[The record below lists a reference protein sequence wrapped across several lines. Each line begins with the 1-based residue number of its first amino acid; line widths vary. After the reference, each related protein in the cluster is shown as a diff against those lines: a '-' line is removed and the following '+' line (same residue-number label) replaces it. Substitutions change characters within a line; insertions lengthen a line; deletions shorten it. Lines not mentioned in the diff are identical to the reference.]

1 METNVSKLIL
11 NFIGDKNNSIFK
23 GYKVLEQ
30 FYTFDKTSIDI
41 EDKIFGPYKEKKL
54 VDFKLIYDEK
64 CEEFFDSLTF
74 KLYLYFGTNKVYCF
88 INNENLYLFD
98 ICCLDKNF
106 TFKYKNI
113 ELKEIN
119 YSDDSRIRIVLI
131 NSVGQCYINNK
142 LTILSSLTP
151 ETDPVSNS
159 IQISYFDSSLHAYS
173 SKYILD
179 NENGDEIPISNYIKE
194 KSIILTEFKEKFES
208 INKSKEKEDKK
219 KEEYKKL
226 LVETKI
232 KRVDIILTK
241 RDDILK
247 KAFNDNESYL
257 LMYSY
262 MLWFVCD
269 LIFIKD
275 TNYPVSID
283 NMYKYIKEFYEKYE
297 KDNSL
302 LNYQRVLLFC
312 SNLVYFINLKDVEEY
327 NKSELEYVN
336 KKNLKN
342 TSVFGL
348 SFQFLKDLIDNLNS
362 NSLLFYPF
370 LLLDSGLYYH
380 KGEST
385 YGFDFEDS
393 QKIIEHLKSII
404 PDVFFVYKKEQL
416 LDSEKGFNF
425 KGLKTVF
432 INKSS
437 VLKGYK
443 GNPSKEEP
451 NIKIRKHYS
460 FRVSKVIMHE
470 SFGHNKYYFHK
481 TVSPETPR
489 HFYDKNK
496 KYIVMIS
503 KKYINQNNSNENIF
517 YVNQDSNSGE
527 SGNFLEYFFGIY
539 DKVLVLD
546 LIYDIPDV
554 SPLMDNVKYFV
565 SESLDIIK
573 NYIIYKY
580 VLSEKKIKYEE
591 KENSTLE
598 DNIIEME
605 KIIKEHK
612 IDLNTVKIPKREINL
627 ISEIK
632 KDEEKEIMFVE
643 KEDGENKNFTYYL
656 KKMVESDDND
666 ESREAA
672 RQLIF
677 NFLKKE

>member
-1 METNVSKLIL
+1 METNVSQLIL
-11 NFIGDKNNSIFK
+11 NFIGDKNNCIFK

-64 CEEFFDSLTF
+64 REEFCDSLTF
-74 KLYLYFGTNKVYCF
+74 KLYLYFGANKVYCF
-88 INNENLYLFD
+88 INNDNLYLFD

-179 NENGDEIPISNYIKE
+179 NENSDEIPISNYIKE
-194 KSIILTEFKEKFES
+194 KSIILSEFKEKFES
-208 INKSKEKEDKK
+208 INKSIEKEDKK

-262 MLWFVCD
+262 MLWFICD
-269 LIFIKD
+269 LIFVKD

-302 LNYQRVLLFC
+302 SNYQRVLLFC
-312 SNLVYFINLKDVEEY
+312 SNVVFFLNLKDANKY
-327 NKSELEYVN
+327 DKSELEYIN
-336 KKNLKN
+336 KENLN
-342 TSVFGL
+342 NNSVFGL
-348 SFQFLKDLIDNLNS
+348 SFKFLKDLINNLNS
-362 NSLLFYPF
+362 NSLLFYP
-370 LLLDSGLYYH
+370 LLLLNSGLYYH
-380 KGEST
+380 KGNSI
-385 YGFDFEDS
+385 YGFDFENS
-393 QKIIEHLKSII
+393 KIVIEHLKAIM
-404 PDVFFVYKKEQL
+404 PEVFFVYKNEQL
-416 LDSEKGFNF
+416 SDNEKGFNF
-425 KGLKTVF
+425 KGLKIIF

-443 GNPSKEEP
+443 RKPSEIE
-451 NIKIRKHYS
+451 NNTKILKNYS
-460 FRVSKVIMHE
+460 FKVLKVIMHE
-470 SFGHNKYYFHK
+470 SVGHTKYYFQK
-481 TVSPETPR
+481 TISPDTPR
-489 HFYDKNK
+489 HFYNKNK
-496 KYIVMIS
+496 KFITMGS
-503 KKYINQNNSNENIF
+503 KKKI
-517 YVNQDSNSGE
+517 NQDSLSQNNFYINKDYELEE

-539 DKVLVLD
+539 NGELVLD
-546 LIYDIPDV
+546 LIYNIPDIDY
-554 SPLMDNVKYFV
+554 LMDNVKYFV
-565 SESLDIIK
+565 SETLDIVK
-573 NYIIYKY
+573 NYIICKY

-591 KENSTLE
+591 KDKSTLE
-598 DNIIEME
+598 KCITEME
-605 KIIKEHK
+605 KLIKEYK
-612 IDLNTVKIPKREINL
+612 IDFSTVKIPNNEKNMIN
-627 ISEIK
+627 EIK
-632 KDEEKEIMFVE
+632 KDEERTVMFIE
-643 KEDGENKNFTYYL
+643 KEGSEDKNFTYYL

-672 RQLIF
+672 WQLIF
-677 NFLKKE
+677 YHLKKE